1 MPGKINP
8 SQLEIL
14 KIVSMQVLGND
25 KSISL
30 GALLGNLQLNVNKSL
45 IIHNMIQSITILS
58 DAIEN
63 FCLYCLKDI
72 KVNQKKI
79 TENVNNNLMMATVL
93 NQTLGYDN
101 VSKIVKKS
109 INESI
114 SLKQSALELNL
125 LTENEY
131 DGLINLKKMVF
142 PHE

>member
-1 MPGKINP
+1 
-8 SQLEIL
+8 
-14 KIVSMQVLGND
+14 
-25 KSISL
+25 
-30 GALLGNLQLNVNKSL
+30 
-45 IIHNMIQSITILS
+45 
-58 DAIEN
+58 
-63 FCLYCLKDI
+63 
-72 KVNQKKI
+72 
-79 TENVNNNLMMATVL
+79 MMATVL